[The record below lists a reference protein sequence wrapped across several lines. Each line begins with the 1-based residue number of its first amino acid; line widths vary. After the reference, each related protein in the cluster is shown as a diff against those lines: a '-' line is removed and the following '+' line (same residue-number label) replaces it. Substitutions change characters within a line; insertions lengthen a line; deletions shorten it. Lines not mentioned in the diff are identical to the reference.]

1 MSQKSETVAE
11 FRRCLA
17 VFGDSRTILRQC
29 GQGLSA
35 QQATKNSNV
44 RQTTQNTT
52 QQRWHSIW
60 WLHKLAAAIQDL
72 HLYANVKKKLPF

>member
-35 QQATKNSNV
+35 INKQLNSNV
-44 RQTTQNTT
+44 RQRRQNTT
-52 QQRWHSIW
+52 QR
-60 WLHKLAAAIQDL
+60 
-72 HLYANVKKKLPF
+72 